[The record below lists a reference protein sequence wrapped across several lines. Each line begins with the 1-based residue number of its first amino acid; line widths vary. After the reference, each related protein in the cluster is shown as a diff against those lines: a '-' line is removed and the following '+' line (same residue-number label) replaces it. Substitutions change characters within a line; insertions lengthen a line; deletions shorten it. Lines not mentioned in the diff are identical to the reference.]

1 MTNGTGRHEPAK
13 KPAKKKVR
21 KTTPKTPAKAWVEQA
36 VRGGA
41 AR

>member
-1 MTNGTGRHEPAK
+1 MTNGTGKHEPTK
-13 KPAKKKVR
+13 KPSKKKAR

-41 AR
+41 SR